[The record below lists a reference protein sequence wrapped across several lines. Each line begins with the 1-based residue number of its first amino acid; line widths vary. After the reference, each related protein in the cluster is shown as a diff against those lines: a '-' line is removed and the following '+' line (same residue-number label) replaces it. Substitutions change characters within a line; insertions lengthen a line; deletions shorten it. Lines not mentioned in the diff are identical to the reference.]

1 MTPSPERAPR
11 ARDGAP
17 WPGELVEEIAGERVH
32 LPARAPRP
40 PALPAGPGAGPTAR
54 SAPAAGGA
62 GAAPPSF
69 ARFLAVVAAAGL
81 VLAVLLA
88 WALRA
93 AGAG

>member
-11 ARDGAP
+11 AHDGAP
-17 WPGELVEEIAGERVH
+17 WPGELVEEIAEERVH
-32 LPARAPRP
+32 LPVRLPAHAPRP
-40 PALPAGPGAGPTAR
+40 PALPA
-54 SAPAAGGA
+54 APAEDGGS
-62 GAAPPSF
+62 AAPPSF

-81 VLAVLLA
+81 VLAVLIA